1 MKFKRLIRAEKLI
14 PPCTDYLMRKIY
26 IHKDNHYQWFCTDLL
41 KDHFLER
48 LDLINT
54 NANWPNILKPWSNE
68 EKNLLRAR
76 HRSRVNNR
84 IFANLVRTIN
94 IALANISKE

>member
-41 KDHFLER
+41 KDPFLER
-48 LDLINT
+48 LDLIT
-54 NANWPNILKPWSNE
+54 TSANLSNILKPWSNE
-68 EKNLLRAR
+68 EENLIRVR
-76 HRSRVNNR
+76 HRLRVNDR

-94 IALANISKE
+94 IALTNISKE